1 MKTFEERFTA
11 WVDGELKDG
20 ALADFER
27 ELAGHPEAAAERE
40 AAVKLRSFL
49 RTHPTAPQLSNPDF
63 FNLQLQQRLEAETPR
78 PAKRSESRFAWSL
91 ARLAWAAAFCLIV
104 AGVLFQ
110 TTIPTTPPNAPSN
123 YFAQVVESWPAD
135 PTIFATTV
143 YNADSNVTVLWLDGL
158 DYIPGSTQLQ

>member
-1 MKTFEERFTA
+1 
-11 WVDGELKDG
+11 
-20 ALADFER
+20 
-27 ELAGHPEAAAERE
+27 
-40 AAVKLRSFL
+40 
-49 RTHPTAPQLSNPDF
+49 
-63 FNLQLQQRLEAETPR
+63 QRLEAENPR
-78 PAKRSESRFAWSL
+78 PVKRSESRFAWPL